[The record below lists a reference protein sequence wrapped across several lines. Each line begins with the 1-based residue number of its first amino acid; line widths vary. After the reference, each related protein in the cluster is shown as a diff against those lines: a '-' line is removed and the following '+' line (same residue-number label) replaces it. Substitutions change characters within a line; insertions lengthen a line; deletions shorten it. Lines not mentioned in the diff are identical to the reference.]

1 MRRLLIALALL
12 LAAALGSAS
21 AATGAGPKRLFA
33 RAGSVYATVSYVE
46 RKPGLEYTSL
56 RVKVDRAGR
65 TVLDAPIAK
74 AGCRQ
79 CAGFKPVAL
88 RVRDLDGGEPE
99 VLFDMYTG
107 GAHCCS
113 ALLVLRFE
121 TASGRY
127 RSSLLDFGN
136 YGYRLVDL
144 NHDGVPEFSHFDDRF
159 VYTFTAYV
167 FSAAPIRISTFRAGR
182 LADLTRFFPGQ
193 IRADAASLWRTYL
206 KQRDEKDVD
215 MRAYVAAYV
224 ADQFLLGRSAEAQRA
239 LDLALRRG
247 DLGTERQLL
256 GLPAGK
262 AFVAALL
269 ADLRKWGYIRSS

>member
-1 MRRLLIALALL
+1 MRRLIGPALL
-12 LAAALGSAS
+12 LAATVGAAS

-46 RKPGLEYTSL
+46 RKPGVEYTSL
-56 RVKVDRAGR
+56 RVKIDREGR
-65 TVLDAPIAK
+65 TVLDAPIAT
-74 AGCRQ
+74 AGCRP
-79 CAGFKPVAL
+79 CGAFKPVAL

-113 ALLVLRFE
+113 ALVVFRFD

-127 RSSLLDFGN
+127 RPTFLDFGN

-144 NHDGVPEFSHFDDRF
+144 NHDGVPEFSHFDERF

-167 FSAAPIRISTFRAGR
+167 FSAAPIQISTFRAGR
-182 LADLTRFFPGQ
+182 LAHLTRFFPAQ
-193 IRADAASLWRTYL
+193 VREDAASLWRTYL
-206 KQRDEKDVD
+206 KQRDEPDVD

-247 DLGTERQLL
+247 DLGTGKQLL

-262 AFVAALL
+262 AFVATLL